1 MSHVSRRDAALRS
14 PPSTAPRF
22 RGWAA
27 STVFVVAWLGAC
39 ASTPDPILIALPP
52 AARGAATAS
61 EAAAS
66 QPDPPTAGV
75 LLVRRLSIP
84 EYMVSRR
91 VRYAVDTAR
100 LAEWPDT
107 YWAERIEVGMGRE
120 LVAALRE
127 ALPGWRVCDAS
138 CGDSLP
144 DLTLK
149 VELQRLDI
157 LRSEGRLVA
166 KAQTQLSLSKP
177 GSLATNPL
185 PATSHDFTQPLPA
198 DTAQGQARAMTDL
211 LRSLANAC
219 ATAVSRAHALAPESR
234 TTP

>member
-1 MSHVSRRDAALRS
+1 M
-14 PPSTAPRF
+14 
-22 RGWAA
+22 
-27 STVFVVAWLGAC
+27 VFVVAWLGAC
-39 ASTPDPILIALPP
+39 ASTPDPILIALPA
-52 AARGAATAS
+52 AARGADSARA
-61 EAAAS
+61 AAAS
-66 QPDPPTAGV
+66 RPDPPNAGV

-91 VRYAVDTAR
+91 VRYAADTAR

-138 CGDSLP
+138 CGDGPP
-144 DLTLK
+144 DVTLK
-149 VELQRLDI
+149 VELQRLDV
-157 LRSEGRLVA
+157 LRGEGHIVA

-177 GSLATNPL
+177 GSSATNPL
-185 PATSHDFTQPLPA
+185 PATSQDFTQPLPA

-211 LRSLANAC
+211 LRSIADAC
-219 ATAVSRAHALAPESR
+219 ATAVSRARTGAP
-234 TTP
+234 